1 MKYTEANRESQ
12 FPAIANYYWIVSQ
25 TCYIICLLIACM
37 CNHVQSTSQTM
48 LLTLKCTRIKI
59 LSKSENLAHTS
70 LDIDESVLALML
82 IDVQKLYQWG
92 AQDEVMHA
100 QLKHLQLPK
109 T

>member
-1 MKYTEANRESQ
+1 
-12 FPAIANYYWIVSQ
+12 
-25 TCYIICLLIACM
+25 
-37 CNHVQSTSQTM
+37 M
-48 LLTLKCTRIKI
+48 LLTLKCTGIKI